1 MGQLERRYGR
11 AEADRRIMQL
21 HAVWVSH
28 MHADHH
34 GGLYPL
40 LLRRQALLQQ
50 QQLDSA
56 PAAATPAQGTGSDTA
71 DGRDQASD
79 AAGGAA
85 ADSSVKP
92 LLILGPFPLFRV
104 LCQYSKVVPLAFTFL
119 PNHYFFSPQA
129 RQPPAE
135 AIAAYEA
142 VKAAAGLSVLQPFPV
157 QHVANSSGLQVQSE
171 RGWKVVFS
179 GEWVAGHGQFVGR
192 VQHLQSADLV
202 AACVFWRL
210 CGGPGPS

>member
-1 MGQLERRYGR
+1 MGQLERRFGR
-11 AEADRRIMQL
+11 AEADRRILQL

-50 QQLDSA
+50 QASA
-56 PAAATPAQGTGSDTA
+56 GHAGSDTA
-71 DGRDQASD
+71 DGRDQA
-79 AAGGAA
+79 AAGAA
-85 ADSSVKP
+85 SKP

-104 LCQYSKVVPLAFTFL
+104 LCQYSKVLPLSFTFL
-119 PNHYFFSPQA
+119 PNHYFFSPSA

-135 AIAAYEA
+135 ALAAYAA

-157 QHVANSSGLQVQSE
+157 QHVSNSSGLQVQSE
-171 RGWKVVFS
+171 SGWKVVFS
-179 GEWVAGHGQFVGR
+179 GGSLPG
-192 VQHLQSADLV
+192 SALHFDSPEPGSFSQQQQNSQKIR
-202 AACVFWRL
+202 AAPL
-210 CGGPGPS
+210 LL

>member
-1 MGQLERRYGR
+1 
-11 AEADRRIMQL
+11 MQL

-50 QQLDSA
+50 HQQEQQRPDSA
-56 PAAATPAQGTGSDTA
+56 PAAATGSDTA
-71 DGRDQASD
+71 DGRDQASAAA
-79 AAGGAA
+79 AAGG
-85 ADSSVKP
+85 DSVKP

-104 LCQYSKVVPLAFTFL
+104 LCQYSKVLPLAFTFL
-119 PNHYFFSPQA
+119 PNHSFFSPNA

-135 AIAAYEA
+135 ALAAYEA
-142 VKAAAGLSVLQPFPV
+142 VKAAAGLSLLQPFPV

-179 GEWVAGHGQFVGR
+179 GEGSWVCSGCGAMESVLGNLCSTAFCRSGSCLCLGPFGGV
-192 VQHLQSADLV
+192 DL
-202 AACVFWRL
+202 
-210 CGGPGPS
+210 S